1 MNEFAKWRLV
11 CIIISAWKLKHV
23 PIIFNFILIKC
34 FSSFST
40 VRYFLNYIPLRICIE
55 TTTPQGKEFTAVQK
69 EIIIWYNLRDNTSTK
84 QRLFEL
90 HNSGMTIMNNRT
102 VQNLFE
108 KGARERKKTKN
119 EMEVKKPTTPRDDRG
134 GWKKKRQ
141 ALKDLRHRYNTR
153 TVCDVSR
160 RTERLRLCSGG
171 YNGCIVSKRITTCR
185 VNWERRVR
193 FCWDKSVQTHLQ
205 DLEVNNNKV

>member
-1 MNEFAKWRLV
+1 MSDGFLSSETSWHINTHCSYMHTMLWLTMNEFAKWRLV

-119 EMEVKKPTTPRDDRG
+119 EMEVKKTHNTT
-134 GWKKKRQ
+134 GW
-141 ALKDLRHRYNTR
+141 
-153 TVCDVSR
+153 
-160 RTERLRLCSGG
+160 
-171 YNGCIVSKRITTCR
+171 
-185 VNWERRVR
+185 
-193 FCWDKSVQTHLQ
+193 
-205 DLEVNNNKV
+205 